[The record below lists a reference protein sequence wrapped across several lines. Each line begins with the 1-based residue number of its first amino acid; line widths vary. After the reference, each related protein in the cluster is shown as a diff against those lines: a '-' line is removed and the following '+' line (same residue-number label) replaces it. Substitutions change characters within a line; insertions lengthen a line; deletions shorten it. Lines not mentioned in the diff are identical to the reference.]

1 MSAQCLSNMAD
12 LRQSTN
18 LALEIG
24 LYRIALVVNGV
35 FKQMKNHP
43 AFATLFDVSE
53 SHDDEKACLT
63 YFWWVVLGGNKLSDL
78 DSEVIRGC
86 GRMGISPGLFREW
99 LALFR
104 QTALPIIGKE
114 LTDAWMLRAVQVAHE
129 FPVTGDGDAVQL
141 AQGSYA
147 ASAKSKM
154 TGSSS

>member
-1 MSAQCLSNMAD
+1 MTVQEIAPGIESNMAD
-12 LRQSTN
+12 LRQSRN

-35 FKQMKNHP
+35 FKHMKKHP

-86 GRMGISPGLFREW
+86 AWMAIGPTLFREW
-99 LALFR
+99 FALFR
-104 QTALPIIGKE
+104 QTALPIIGAE
-114 LTDAWMLRAVQVAHE
+114 LTGAWMLRAVPLDHE
-129 FPVTGDGDAVQL
+129 FPVTGDDDAVH
-141 AQGSYA
+141 GRRA
-147 ASAKSKM
+147 APLHRRNPR
-154 TGSSS
+154 

>member
-1 MSAQCLSNMAD
+1 MAD

-35 FKQMKNHP
+35 FKQMKNYP
-43 AFATLFDVSE
+43 AFATLFDVCE

-86 GRMGISPGLFREW
+86 PWMGISPTLFREW

-104 QTALPIIGKE
+104 QTALPIIGEK
-114 LTDAWMLRAVQVAHE
+114 LTDGWMLRALPLAHE

-141 AQGSYA
+141 AQGR
-147 ASAKSKM
+147 M
-154 TGSSS
+154 